1 MLFNSHAFIFAFLP
15 LTVLGYAAVNRLGS
29 RRFSLGWL
37 ILCSMVFYGIW
48 NPLNIA
54 LILPSIAINY
64 ALALAIRAQL
74 RRDEADAGAG
84 QRLAG
89 ILVTLGVVL
98 NLCFLGYF
106 KYKNFF
112 LGTVNDVA
120 GTHFLL
126 TNVIL
131 PLGISFIT
139 FQKIAFLVD
148 VRAGAVR
155 DFDLFDFLTFVFFFP
170 QLIAGP
176 IVHYRE
182 MMPQFARIDSHLQP
196 DNLAVGAT
204 LFAFGLFKKV
214 VLADGIAPSV
224 HGAFAAAA
232 DGDTVSFF
240 AAWMAALA
248 YTLQIYF
255 DFSGYSD
262 MAIGLA
268 RLFGIKLPAN
278 FNSPLKASSIIEFWS
293 RWHITLTRFLTAYVY
308 TPMVMSLTRKRMA
321 AKKPVIGRK
330 RPTAGAFVVLLC
342 WPTVFTMFLSG
353 FWHGAGYTYLV
364 WGILHGLYLTV
375 NHGWRQWRPKWNAP
389 AQKAAYERIMKPLG
403 FVLTFVCVVVAM
415 VLFRAPTMTS
425 ALHVLHGMTG
435 LDGVTVPMALLNRG
449 GALARL
455 LGWLGIAGDA
465 SSGAAFASASL
476 WITALLFITLAMP
489 NSLELLGRFAPALY
503 FEAPPER
510 PSPGPGPGR
519 WRQAASGVRV
529 AWNARWAV
537 LSALLFVF
545 GALGL
550 SRPSEFLYWQF

>member
-1 MLFNSHAFIFAFLP
+1 MLFNSYSFIFVFLP

-29 RRFSLGWL
+29 RKASLGWL
-37 ILCSMVFYGIW
+37 ILTSVVFYGIW
-48 NPLNIA
+48 NPLNVAI
-54 LILPSIAINY
+54 IMPSIAVNY

-74 RRDEADAGAG
+74 RKAPAGDKAAS
-84 QRLAG
+84 L
-89 ILVTLGVVL
+89 LVTLGVLL

-126 TNVIL
+126 TQVIL

-148 VRAGAVR
+148 VRSGSIQ

-182 MMPQFARIDSHLQP
+182 MMPQFAQIDSRLQP
-196 DNLAVGAT
+196 ENVAVGMT

-214 VLADGIAPSV
+214 VLADGVAPYV
-224 HGAFAAAA
+224 KAAFVAAGN
-232 DGDTVSFF
+232 GDSVSFF
-240 AAWMAALA
+240 PAWMTALA
-248 YTLQIYF
+248 YTFQIYF

-268 RLFGIKLPAN
+268 RIFGIKLPMN

-321 AKKPVIGRK
+321 KGQPVLGRK
-330 RPTAGAFVVLLC
+330 RPTAGAFLILLA

-353 FWHGAGYTYLV
+353 FWHGAGFTFIA
-364 WGILHGLYLTV
+364 WGVLHGVYLMI
-375 NHGWRQWRPKWNAP
+375 NHGWRQWRPKWD
-389 AQKAAYERIMKPLG
+389 KAAYERIMKPVG
-403 FVLTFVCVVVAM
+403 FVLTFIAVVVGM
-415 VLFRAPTMTS
+415 VLFRAPTIRS
-425 ALHVLHGMTG
+425 ALQMLHGMLG
-435 LDGVTVPMALLNRG
+435 LDGVSVPMALLDRS
-449 GALARL
+449 AVLARV
-455 LGWLGIAGDA
+455 LGQLGIGGDL
-465 SSGAAFASASL
+465 SSGTAFTATTL
-476 WITALLFITLAMP
+476 WIVALFLIAILMP
-489 NSLELLGRFAPALY
+489 NSLEMMQRFAPALY
-503 FEAPPER
+503 FEPAKR
-510 PSPGPGPGR
+510 PAGTEARPA
-519 WRQAASGVRV
+519 WRPAMLTV

-537 LSALLFVF
+537 LIAAFFVF

>member
-1 MLFNSHAFIFAFLP
+1 MLFNSYSFIFAFLP

-29 RRFSLGWL
+29 RKFSLGWL

-54 LILPSIAINY
+54 ITLPSIAVNY
-64 ALALAIRAQL
+64 GLALAIRAQL
-74 RRDEADAGAG
+74 RKEDAG
-84 QRLAG
+84 QRAAS
-89 ILVTLGVVL
+89 ILVTLGVML

-112 LGTVNDVA
+112 LGSVNDVA

-126 TNVIL
+126 TEVIL

-148 VRAGAVR
+148 VRAGSIR

-182 MMPQFARIDSHLQP
+182 MMPQFAQIDSRLQP
-196 DNLAVGAT
+196 DNLAVGLT
-204 LFAFGLFKKV
+204 LFALGLFKKV

-224 HGAFAAAA
+224 RDAFTAAAH
-232 DGDTVSFF
+232 GDTVSFF
-240 AAWMAALA
+240 PAWMAALA

-268 RLFGIKLPAN
+268 RLFGIKLPMN
-278 FNSPLKASSIIEFWS
+278 FNSPLKSSSIIEFWS

-330 RPTAGAFVVLLC
+330 RPTAGAFLVLLC

-353 FWHGAGYTYLV
+353 FWHGAGYTYLA
-364 WGILHGLYLTV
+364 WGVLHGAYLTI
-375 NHGWRQWRPKWNAP
+375 NHGWRQWRPKWD
-389 AQKAAYERIMKPLG
+389 KAAYERVMKPIG
-403 FVLTFVCVVVAM
+403 FVMTFLAVVVAM

-425 ALHVLHGMTG
+425 ALHMLHGMAG

-449 GALARL
+449 GAVLVHG
-455 LGWLGIAGDA
+455 LGVLGIAGDGT
-465 SSGAAFASASL
+465 SGATFMAATL
-476 WITALLFITLAMP
+476 WIAALLLIALVMP
-489 NSLELLGRFAPALY
+489 NSLELMGRFAPALY
-503 FEAPPER
+503 FEPAKRPTVETAVATEMAKSRPRWR
-510 PSPGPGPGR
+510 PSR
-519 WRQAASGVRV
+519 LAI
-529 AWNARWAV
+529 AWNARWAI
-537 LSALLFVF
+537 LIAAFFVF